1 MKLYEIAEAIEKRVP
16 KEWAEPWDNPGLLA
30 GERGAEVGKIAVA
43 LDASPRTVALAAER
57 GCGLLVAHH
66 PIIFRPVKS
75 VVDDCH
81 AGRTLLSAVKSG
93 VALYAAHTNWDS
105 SPEGVN
111 FVLASEL
118 GLKNIEPLVPSQSG
132 AWGLGAAGDLP
143 RPVRL
148 GALGELLRERWN
160 LSALSLHGN
169 LKTCVRR
176 VALGGGACMDF
187 WPEALALGVQ
197 CFITADV
204 SYHPR
209 EEAQEAGLCVAA
221 CDHGEMERVSLPA
234 LAALVAEQ
242 TGLPVTLLEGADA
255 DTEDG
260 LGGR

>member
-1 MKLYEIAEAIEKRVP
+1 M
-16 KEWAEPWDNPGLLA
+16 
-30 GERGAEVGKIAVA
+30 
-43 LDASPRTVALAAER
+43 
-57 GCGLLVAHH
+57 
-66 PIIFRPVKS
+66 
-75 VVDDCH
+75 
-81 AGRTLLSAVKSG
+81 
-93 VALYAAHTNWDS
+93 
-105 SPEGVN
+105 
-111 FVLASEL
+111 
-118 GLKNIEPLVPSQSG
+118 
-132 AWGLGAAGDLP
+132 
-143 RPVRL
+143 
-148 GALGELLRERWN
+148 
-160 LSALSLHGN
+160 
-169 LKTCVRR
+169 RR

-221 CDHGEMERVSLPA
+221 CDHGEMERVSLHA

>member
-1 MKLYEIAEAIEKRVP
+1 MKLYEIVEAIEKRVP

-30 GERGAEVGKIAVA
+30 GERGAEVEKIAVA
-43 LDASPRTVALAAER
+43 LDASPRTVARAAER
-57 GCGLLVAHH
+57 GCGLLVTHH

-81 AGRTLLSAVKSG
+81 AGRTLIAALKSG

-132 AWGLGAAGDLP
+132 AWGLGAVGDLP
-143 RPVRL
+143 RGVHF
-148 GALGELLRERWN
+148 GSLGELLRERWN

-187 WPEALALGVQ
+187 WPDALALGVQ

-204 SYHPR
+204 SYH
-209 EEAQEAGLCVAA
+209 
-221 CDHGEMERVSLPA
+221 
-234 LAALVAEQ
+234 
-242 TGLPVTLLEGADA
+242 PVTLLEGADA

>member
-30 GERGAEVGKIAVA
+30 GERGAEVEKI
-43 LDASPRTVALAAER
+43 
-57 GCGLLVAHH
+57 GLLVTHH

>member
-1 MKLYEIAEAIEKRVP
+1 MALSIKPYIEN
-16 KEWAEPWDNPGLLA
+16 KERIHLIGI
-30 GERGAEVGKIAVA
+30 G
-43 LDASPRTVALAAER
+43 
-57 GCGLLVAHH
+57 
-66 PIIFRPVKS
+66 
-75 VVDDCH
+75 
-81 AGRTLLSAVKSG
+81 G
-93 VALYAAHTNWDS
+93 VS
-105 SPEGVN
+105 MS
-111 FVLASEL
+111 
-118 GLKNIEPLVPSQSG
+118 
-132 AWGLGAAGDLP
+132 
-143 RPVRL
+143 
-148 GALGELLRERWN
+148 ALGELLRERWN

-209 EEAQEAGLCVAA
+209 EEAQEAGLSVAA

>member
-30 GERGAEVGKIAVA
+30 GERGAEVEKIAVA
-43 LDASPRTVALAAER
+43 LDASPRTVARAAER
-57 GCGLLVAHH
+57 GCGLLVTHH

-169 LKTCVRR
+169 LKTCGASRSAAGPAWTSGPRLWRSASSASSRPTFRTIRARR
-176 VALGGGACMDF
+176 RRRRGFASRPAT
-187 WPEALALGVQ
+187 
-197 CFITADV
+197 TARWSV
-204 SYHPR
+204 CRFQRSRRSSRSRRGSP
-209 EEAQEAGLCVAA
+209 
-221 CDHGEMERVSLPA
+221 
-234 LAALVAEQ
+234 
-242 TGLPVTLLEGADA
+242 
-255 DTEDG
+255 
-260 LGGR
+260 

>member
-30 GERGAEVGKIAVA
+30 GERGAEVEKIAVA

-57 GCGLLVAHH
+57 GCGLLVTHH

-75 VVDDCH
+75 IVDDCH
-81 AGRTLLSAVKSG
+81 TGRTMLSAVKNG

-148 GALGELLRERWN
+148 GALG
-160 LSALSLHGN
+160 
-169 LKTCVRR
+169 
-176 VALGGGACMDF
+176 GGACMDF
-187 WPEALALGVQ
+187 WPEALAIGVQ

-221 CDHGEMERVSLPA
+221 CDHGEMERVSLRA

>member
-1 MKLYEIAEAIEKRVP
+1 MKLYEIAEAIEKRLP

-30 GERGAEVGKIAVA
+30 GERGADVANIAVA
-43 LDASPRTVALAAER
+43 LDATPRTVARAAKL
-57 GCGLLVAHH
+57 GCGLLVTHH
-66 PIIFRPVKS
+66 PIIFHPVSS

-81 AGRTLLSAVKSG
+81 AGRTLLAAVKSG
-93 VALYAAHTNWDS
+93 VALYAVHTNWDS

-118 GLKNIEPLVPSQSG
+118 ELENIEPLVPPQSG
-132 AWGLGAAGDLP
+132 AWGLGAVGDLP
-143 RPVRL
+143 RAVHL

-160 LSALSLHGN
+160 LSALSLGGD
-169 LKTCVRR
+169 LKRCVRR

-187 WPEALALGVQ
+187 WPEARARGAQ

-204 SYHPR
+204 TYHPR
-209 EEAQEAGLCVAA
+209 EEALEAGLCIAA

-242 TGLPVTLLEGADA
+242 TGLPVTLAGDEDA
-255 DTEDG
+255 DLEDG

>member
-1 MKLYEIAEAIEKRVP
+1 MKLYEIVEAIEKRVP
-16 KEWAEPWDNPGLLA
+16 KEWAEPWDNPGLLV
-30 GERGAEVGKIAVA
+30 GERGAEVEKIAVA

-57 GCGLLVAHH
+57 GCGLLVTHH

-75 VVDDCH
+75 IVDDCH
-81 AGRTLLSAVKSG
+81 AGRTLLAAVKSG

-118 GLKNIEPLVPSQSG
+118 DLKNIEPLVPSQSG
-132 AWGLGAAGDLP
+132 AWGLGAVGDLP
-143 RPVRL
+143 RAVHFS
-148 GALGELLRERWN
+148 ALGELLRERWN
-160 LSALSLHGN
+160 LPSLSLYGN
-169 LKTCVRR
+169 PKRCVRR

-187 WPEALALGVQ
+187 WPDALALGVQ

-209 EEAQEAGLCVAA
+209 EEAAEAGLCIAA

-242 TGLPVTLLEGADA
+242 TGLPVTIVDGEGADM
-255 DTEDG
+255 EDG
-260 LGGR
+260 FGGR